1 MLTNEASDFLRTIAD
16 HAAASILGDA
26 AGPGQHG
33 LSDVL
38 YERLC
43 ETVEDA
49 YRRGVD
55 TQMVQLSIVPELA
68 RAVG

>member
-1 MLTNEASDFLRTIAD
+1 MLTNEASDFLRTMAD
-16 HAAASILGDA
+16 HAACSIIGDA
-26 AGPGQHG
+26 GGPGQHA

-49 YRRGVD
+49 HRRGVNE
-55 TQMVQLSIVPELA
+55 QMVQLSIVPDGV